1 MKQKKKRKLLNKR
14 NFYGTH
20 RLSGKGCEVPG
31 IRIMLGAAAVIAA
44 LALFGQSGPS
54 TAQANAEAPQKR

>member
-14 NFYGTH
+14 NFYDRCRAFGEGMH
-20 RLSGKGCEVPG
+20 VPG

-44 LALFGQSGPS
+44 LALLGQGTPTSAPV
-54 TAQANAEAPQKR
+54 QAEPPARR